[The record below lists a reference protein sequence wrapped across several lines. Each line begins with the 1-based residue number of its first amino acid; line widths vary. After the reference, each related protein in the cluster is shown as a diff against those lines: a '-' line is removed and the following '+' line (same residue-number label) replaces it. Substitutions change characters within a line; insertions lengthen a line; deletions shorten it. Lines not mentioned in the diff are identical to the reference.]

1 VEEKTIT
8 MEERRLTSLIIA
20 CSLTILMVSVEN
32 IILSGVF
39 AFFAICHGVN
49 YVRLSLKQ
57 K

>member
-20 CSLTILMVSVEN
+20 CSLTVLLVSVEN

-49 YVRLSLKQ
+49 YVRLSLKE